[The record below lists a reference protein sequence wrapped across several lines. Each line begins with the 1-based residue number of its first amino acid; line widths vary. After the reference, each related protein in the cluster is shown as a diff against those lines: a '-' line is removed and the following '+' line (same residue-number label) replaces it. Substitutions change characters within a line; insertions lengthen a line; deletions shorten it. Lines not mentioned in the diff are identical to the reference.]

1 MTKDKEMLGKFNKED
16 LARSFS
22 NRTIKMS
29 MIILG
34 DDGKYWVVTMAQGA
48 RLLKAGYEA
57 IR

>member
-1 MTKDKEMLGKFNKED
+1 MLGKFSKET

-34 DDGKYWVVTMAQGA
+34 DDGKYWVTTMAQGS
-48 RLLKAGYEA
+48 RLIKAGYEA
-57 IR
+57 I

>member
-1 MTKDKEMLGKFNKED
+1 MLGKFNSEK
-16 LARSFS
+16 LAKSFS

-48 RLLKAGYEA
+48 RLERQGYQ
-57 IR
+57 II